1 MDGSIGLGDEDSG
14 DHNSEASFGGSLDR
28 SDLEAEVAKQKAII
42 ESLNV
47 AEGKTPPWNAKAVDN
62 QSPLGVVPQSLPGQG
77 SLGSQ
82 GPTPAATALS
92 LEKGF
97 KKRAKPPSE
106 AVLKKLK
113 GLDDGEVETAKANEV
128 QAVFGKRAKPPADP
142 EKAKTTTAPEL
153 KSGIPSGRPTDLTSK
168 EVSELEKFTK
178 KAKSLYSKLDDHGV
192 KMDLAELVE
201 KENGYLDHERFQ
213 AHTTPNRAA
222 TGLRYARLLEAHFR
236 WLRVIDNPFEG
247 RENAFEKLNVLG
259 YMEYVIHRNA
269 GARTPQS
276 ILYAVDFFGKAFGF
290 EVAGSHF
297 NRAKRLSLRYAQ
309 ANKGERVGA
318 PMFTRATLVA
328 LETIL
333 LDEGAPIT
341 HRVTAGK
348 LRLCVQSSIRH
359 SDLNNTPIA
368 CCEWVRRRGEVDVV
382 GLRAKAHRGK
392 TGPRAWVAS
401 VHAADEA
408 NDQWMPTLMKLLLE
422 AHGPGYTVH
431 DHFGRLPNAE
441 GNGFHGH
448 PSSLEADVIVVKLAL
463 AAFQKKGGE
472 TGLTPEQ
479 VESLRWHG
487 AKATLTSVMQ
497 HLNLSPKV
505 IRFSGDWKDSKE
517 AMPDVYLREAQLMV
531 LRGQERA
538 LAFLRKGGDIGGL
551 IGEPV
556 FKEVPE
562 GKTNADLHRCDTAM
576 VDQVLGKS
584 GQSPVYFSTE
594 FMDDLLRGTS
604 DIPDLE
610 MLEKERESVQNDSEA
625 ASLLGDGSQSEK
637 EVEPRGANAKAA
649 EDGGKPDEGSEESD
663 DEVDDYEGMVQV
675 FAQVKKPTPTS
686 RIHRN
691 REVNQGRYYDTEALP
706 MSGAKGSYDYIKA
719 TEAMDSELCIRCF
732 GRSAGCS
739 YLCGKTVTSK
749 EGVVRRCARRCTC
762 EGSHD
767 EHRCHMHA
775 FEETV

>member
-1 MDGSIGLGDEDSG
+1 
-14 DHNSEASFGGSLDR
+14 
-28 SDLEAEVAKQKAII
+28 
-42 ESLNV
+42 
-47 AEGKTPPWNAKAVDN
+47 
-62 QSPLGVVPQSLPGQG
+62 
-77 SLGSQ
+77 
-82 GPTPAATALS
+82 
-92 LEKGF
+92 
-97 KKRAKPPSE
+97 
-106 AVLKKLK
+106 
-113 GLDDGEVETAKANEV
+113 
-128 QAVFGKRAKPPADP
+128 
-142 EKAKTTTAPEL
+142 
-153 KSGIPSGRPTDLTSK
+153 
-168 EVSELEKFTK
+168 
-178 KAKSLYSKLDDHGV
+178 
-192 KMDLAELVE
+192 
-201 KENGYLDHERFQ
+201 
-213 AHTTPNRAA
+213 
-222 TGLRYARLLEAHFR
+222 
-236 WLRVIDNPFEG
+236 
-247 RENAFEKLNVLG
+247 
-259 YMEYVIHRNA
+259 
-269 GARTPQS
+269 
-276 ILYAVDFFGKAFGF
+276 
-290 EVAGSHF
+290 
-297 NRAKRLSLRYAQ
+297 
-309 ANKGERVGA
+309 
-318 PMFTRATLVA
+318 
-328 LETIL
+328 
-333 LDEGAPIT
+333 
-341 HRVTAGK
+341 
-348 LRLCVQSSIRH
+348 
-359 SDLNNTPIA
+359 
-368 CCEWVRRRGEVDVV
+368 
-382 GLRAKAHRGK
+382 
-392 TGPRAWVAS
+392 
-401 VHAADEA
+401 
-408 NDQWMPTLMKLLLE
+408 
-422 AHGPGYTVH
+422 
-431 DHFGRLPNAE
+431 
-441 GNGFHGH
+441 
-448 PSSLEADVIVVKLAL
+448 
-463 AAFQKKGGE
+463 
-472 TGLTPEQ
+472 
-479 VESLRWHG
+479 
-487 AKATLTSVMQ
+487 MQ

-556 FKEVPE
+556 FNEVPE

-637 EVEPRGANAKAA
+637 EVEPRGANVKAA

-691 REVNQGRYYDTEALP
+691 REVSQGRYYDTEALP
-706 MSGAKGSYDYIKA
+706 MCGAKGSYDYIKA